1 VKLIKGKDG
10 RNRGFAFV
18 TMSTAEEAA
27 AAVEKLNSHVSV
39 FTVALTRFVCS
50 LHLAVV
56 SRVSIY
62 FVIITV
68 ADRHSSN
75 ADATRRW
82 LLHYLLRH
90 QLTPLCILLHGGFQQ
105 FQQLTEY

>member
-1 VKLIKGKDG
+1 LVKLIKGKDG

-39 FTVALTRFVCS
+39 FTVASTRFVCS

-56 SRVSIY
+56 SRMSI
-62 FVIITV
+62 FCNH
-68 ADRHSSN
+68 HSS
-75 ADATRRW
+75 R
-82 LLHYLLRH
+82 
-90 QLTPLCILLHGGFQQ
+90 
-105 FQQLTEY
+105 